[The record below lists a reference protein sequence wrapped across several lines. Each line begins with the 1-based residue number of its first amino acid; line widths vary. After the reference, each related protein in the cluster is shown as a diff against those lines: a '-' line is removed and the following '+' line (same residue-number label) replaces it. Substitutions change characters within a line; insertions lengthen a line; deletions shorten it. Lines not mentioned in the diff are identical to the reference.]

1 MTTNSLRGPVFV
13 AVCLAGSLA
22 HADDPLPE
30 GSRLPTES
38 AEVFHGSRA
47 TFQQAIER
55 SLRQNP
61 SLLIAV
67 EELKRSKAL
76 MEQIASSSLP
86 TLSANGGYT
95 RLDHNRYAPGTTP
108 PDSVLYL
115 GENTVTANLTFAA
128 PLLAPKSWAQWSHA
142 HDNTKVSVESVADAR
157 RQIAIMSGHAYLTV
171 LSQRKLVEVARL
183 ARDSAIAQH
192 DYAKARFVGGVGTR
206 IDEVRA
212 AQELATDESQLA
224 ASFTNLRRAREAL
237 GVLMGE
243 EGPVDAADEPP
254 LDDEDSLKTTLD
266 DADHRSDV
274 RVASTRLWAAHR
286 VTRDSYT
293 DYLPLITGEFQPFY
307 QNPPSSTVPHTGWQ
321 AIFALTIPLYDGGLR
336 YGQRRE
342 RSSLEAEAKATL
354 EGTLRQARSEVRVAF
369 AAVREAD
376 HAFAAARDAARLAKE
391 AFELATIAYRGG
403 AATNIELIDA
413 ERQSRDASAQAALSE
428 DASRQARLDLL
439 TASGRFPDGK

>member
-1 MTTNSLRGPVFV
+1 MTTNSLRGPIFI

-86 TLSANGGYT
+86 TLSANGGWT
-95 RLDHNRYAPGTTP
+95 RLDHNRYLPGTNPPIETL
-108 PDSVLYL
+108 PDSIIS
-115 GENTVTANLTFAA
+115 ANLTLAA

-243 EGPVDAADEPP
+243 DSPVDAADEPP
-254 LDDEDSLKTTLD
+254 LDDEDALSSTLEG
-266 DADHRSDV
+266 ADHRSDV

-307 QNPPSSTVPHTGWQ
+307 QNPPSSTVPRTGWQ

-342 RSSLEAEAKATL
+342 RSSLESRGEGHARGHLAP
-354 EGTLRQARSEVRVAF
+354 GTLRSARRF
-369 AAVREAD
+369 R
-376 HAFAAARDAARLAKE
+376 
-391 AFELATIAYRGG
+391 RG
-403 AATNIELIDA
+403 A
-413 ERQSRDASAQAALSE
+413 
-428 DASRQARLDLL
+428 
-439 TASGRFPDGK
+439 